1 MASDNIHRMAG
12 PARRHIRKGTENAVR
27 TQTGTQAGLHGGGA
41 AGSRRS
47 APDNSHP
54 CIGARCIRALRSGV
68 RSPHV
73 AAGRRRRIARNHIA
87 RNHIARSHIA
97 HSHIGRS
104 RMTGSSD
111 SRLRNSTEA
120 ELDSN

>member
-73 AAGRRRRIARNHIA
+73 AAGRRRRID